1 MTMTTHAPERSPE
14 NAPSDV
20 PSDASENA
28 PSLYT
33 RYIGAMLYFMG
44 AALIA
49 GAVVHYPIDPPQYTV
64 ICVVG
69 AFVFMLGTVFNEFI
83 LATERPNLSRALALV
98 VFSLLLSFGVGLVG
112 GGIQHFTQ
120 FPERSALMT
129 PIGLVMSYVAFLAKD
144 TDGRWRHLFSL
155 FSAGVLVTAALT
167 WFGMSAL
174 GDAIG
179 SSGHSHDHGTTETPV
194 GHHPAGT
201 DGTVIER
208 PVEEKAPVGEELS
221 IAPAPVG
228 DNPAGHDHSTHA
240 H

>member
-1 MTMTTHAPERSPE
+1 MTMTVTAPERSPE
-14 NAPSDV
+14 NAPSV
-20 PSDASENA
+20 ASEKA
-28 PSLYT
+28 PGLYT

-64 ICVVG
+64 ICIVG

-120 FPERSALMT
+120 FPERSAIMT
-129 PIGLVMSYVAFLAKD
+129 PLGLVMSYVAFLAKD

-155 FSAGVLVTAALT
+155 FTAGVLVTAALAY
-167 WFGMSAL
+167 FGMSAL

-179 SSGHSHDHGTTETPV
+179 SSGHSHDHGTTETPAD
-194 GHHPAGT
+194 HHPGT
-201 DGTVIER
+201 DGTVVER
-208 PVEEKAPVGEELS
+208 PMEEKAPVGEEPS

-228 DNPAGHDHSTHA
+228 DNPVGHDHSTHA